1 MSISEAELDSPAQP
15 PAFQPMAVPRRL
27 KNWVATGL
35 VWFCFLLAA
44 VPLIWVLYTV
54 VVQGAGAVISSS
66 WWSESLR
73 GVLPTQSFGGA
84 YHAIVG
90 TLYQGL
96 ITGVIAIPVGVMVA
110 IYLVEYGAGTRLA
123 KLTTFMVDIL
133 TGIPSI
139 VAALFVYAVWITS
152 LGFGRSAFAMC
163 LALLLLMIP
172 VVIRSTEEMLRIVPD
187 ELREASYA
195 LGVPQWKTIVRVV
208 IPTAAS
214 GIATGI
220 MLGVARVMGETAPAL
235 ILVAYS
241 AAINFDPFG
250 GNMANLP
257 LLIQDQFTNPSAA
270 GSART
275 WGAALTLVLIIMLF
289 NLAATVI
296 SRLSAVKKK

>member
-1 MSISEAELDSPAQP
+1 MSISSVDLDSPAQP
-15 PAFQPMAVPRRL
+15 PAFQPLTAARKA
-27 KNWVATGL
+27 KNWFATGL
-35 VWFCFLLAA
+35 VWLCFLLAA
-44 VPLIWVLYTV
+44 VPLVWLLYSV
-54 VVQGAGAVISSS
+54 VVQGVGAVLDTA
-66 WWSESLR
+66 WWWESQR
-73 GVLPTQSFGGA
+73 GVLPNQHLGGA

-96 ITGVIAIPVGVMVA
+96 ITGVIAIPLGVLVA

-123 KLTTFMVDIL
+123 RATTYMVDVL
-133 TGIPSI
+133 TGLPSI

-152 LGFGRSAFAMC
+152 LGFERSAFAMC
-163 LALLLLMIP
+163 LALMLLMVP
-172 VVIRSTEEMLRIVPD
+172 VVIRSTEEMLRIVPN

-241 AAINFDPFG
+241 ASINFDPFD

-257 LLIQDQFTNPSAA
+257 LLIQGQFTNPSAA
-270 GSART
+270 GFERT
-275 WGAALTLVLIIMLF
+275 WGAALTLVFIIMLF
-289 NLAATVI
+289 NLAATVVL
-296 SRLSAVKKK
+296 RWSAIRKK